1 MKMICIVKY
10 KKNGEE
16 NSISFHSFHGAN
28 SFSKYAFSKG
38 YKDIRIELKEGEIKE
53 FEEFENILK
62 LCKEVINLKDDVIE
76 KSIEIYKEAI
86 NKELHKEKDFSH
98 LLISIIYAS
107 IRILNI
113 KLKIS
118 KLINTIEKYYYGY
131 YEINGK
137 KVAKYYNIL
146 VKELKLGIPYIG
158 KFYYVN
164 DIASSLIEEGIEEII
179 NEYVIWDAKNH
190 LKEIKGIIDEYDPLI
205 LASSSLC
212 LSIRD
217 SIISKISTKYKI
229 PYRSIRKNVRSIED
243 ILEKNGYYKKI
254 EREEEIEEMV
264 EKIFEERRE
273 KEGIKRE
280 EKIKEKI
287 EIPPYFI
294 LFIVF
299 LIVYV
304 ILFLL
309 HFLKIL

>member
-229 PYRSIRKNVRSIED
+229 PYRSIRKNVRIIED
-243 ILEKNGYYKKI
+243 ILEKNGYYKEI
-254 EREEEIEEMV
+254 EGEEEIKEKIIEEEKEKEIKKEEEM
-264 EKIFEERRE
+264 
-273 KEGIKRE
+273 
-280 EKIKEKI
+280 KEKI

-299 LIVYV
+299 LIVYI

>member
-16 NSISFHSFHGAN
+16 NSISFHSFHGAD

-98 LLISIIYAS
+98 FLISIIYAS

-118 KLINTIEKYYYGY
+118 KLINAIEKYYYGY
-131 YEINGK
+131 YEINDK

-146 VKELKLGIPYIG
+146 VKELNLNIPYIG

-179 NEYVIWDAKNH
+179 NKYVILDAKNH
-190 LKEIKGIIDEYDPLI
+190 LKEIKGKIDEYDPLI

-217 SIISKISTKYKI
+217 SIISKISMKYKI
-229 PYRSIRKNVRSIED
+229 PYRSIKKNVRSIED
-243 ILEKNGYYKKI
+243 ILEKNGYYKEI
-254 EREEEIEEMV
+254 EEEEEIK
-264 EKIFEERRE
+264 EKIIEEE
-273 KEGIKRE
+273 KEKE
-280 EKIKEKI
+280 IKEKI

-294 LFIVF
+294 LFIIF